1 MSKLAI
7 MLILVTISS
16 SDAHSRIEPHLDVL
30 DNLEVRHYTREDTKR
45 KFRNANDCFIF
56 CFLL

>member
-7 MLILVTISS
+7 MLILVTLSS

-30 DNLEVRHYTREDTKR
+30 DNLEVWHYTREDTKR
-45 KFRNANDCFIF
+45 KFRDATDYFIF
-56 CFLL
+56 CFLV